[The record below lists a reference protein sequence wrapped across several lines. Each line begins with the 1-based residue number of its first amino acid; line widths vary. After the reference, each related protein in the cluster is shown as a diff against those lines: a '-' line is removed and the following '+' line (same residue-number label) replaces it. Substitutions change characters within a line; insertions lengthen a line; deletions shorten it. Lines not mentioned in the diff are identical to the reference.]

1 MTDFGNALSVS
12 ASGMKAQAQRLRYV
26 SENISNA
33 DTPGY
38 RRKLTAFEESSAN
51 IMSDDVVAGGVQVGD
66 VTLDESSLPRIYAPD
81 HPMADGSGYYDGS
94 NVDLIVEL
102 ADAREAQR
110 SYEANLK
117 VFDQSRQMSS
127 SVLDVLKR

>member
-1 MTDFGNALSVS
+1 MSDFSTAISMS
-12 ASGMKAQAQRLRYV
+12 ASGLKAQAARLKHV

-38 RRKLTAFEESSAN
+38 RRKTVSFETGRDQATGAPVVKTGRVRLDR
-51 IMSDDVVAGGVQVGD
+51 SDLEKIFDPAHP
-66 VTLDESSLPRIYAPD
+66 LADETGHYE
-81 HPMADGSGYYDGS
+81 GS
-94 NVDLIVEL
+94 NVDLMIEI

-117 VFDQSRQMSS
+117 MFDQSRQMSAS
-127 SVLDVLKR
+127 LMDLLRR

>member
-1 MTDFGNALSVS
+1 MSEFSKALSVS
-12 ASGMKAQAQRLRYV
+12 ASGLRAQSARLRHV

-38 RRKLTAFEESSAN
+38 RRKMISFETVRN
-51 IMSDDVVAGGVQVGD
+51 SDDGTSTVSPGPVR
-66 VTLDESSLPRIYAPD
+66 LDRSDLPKVYDPS
-81 HPMADGSGYYDGS
+81 HPMADATGHYDGS
-94 NVDLIVEL
+94 NVNLMIEI

-117 VFDQSRQMSS
+117 MFDQSRQMSAS
-127 SVLDVLKR
+127 LMDLLRK

>member
-1 MTDFGNALSVS
+1 MGDFADSTKVS
-12 ASGMKAQAQRLRYV
+12 ASGLRAQANRLRHL

-38 RRKLTAFEESSAN
+38 RRKTVSFETGRGIGDAPATVETGRVRLDQ
-51 IMSDDVVAGGVQVGD
+51 SDLEQVFD
-66 VTLDESSLPRIYAPD
+66 PSHPLADETGNYQ
-81 HPMADGSGYYDGS
+81 GS
-94 NVDLIVEL
+94 NVNLLIEL

-117 VFDQSRQMSS
+117 MFEQARKMSS
-127 SVLDVLKR
+127 GLMDLLRR

>member
-1 MTDFGNALSVS
+1 MSEFAKSLSIT
-12 ASGMKAQAQRLRYV
+12 ASGLKAQANRLRHV

-38 RRKLTAFEESSAN
+38 RRKSVPFEAVRDLN
-51 IMSDDVVAGGVQVGD
+51 TNTDQVRVGRVVLDRSDLEQVYD
-66 VTLDESSLPRIYAPD
+66 PS
-81 HPMADGSGYYDGS
+81 HPMADESGHYDSS
-94 NVDLIVEL
+94 NVDLMIEI

-117 VFDQSRQMSS
+117 MFDQTRKMSS
-127 SVLDVLKR
+127 SLMDLLRK

>member
-1 MTDFGNALSVS
+1 MSEFSKSLSVS
-12 ASGMKAQAQRLRYV
+12 ASALKAQANRLRHV

-38 RRKLTAFEESSAN
+38 RRKTVPFEAVRDLR
-51 IMSDDVVAGGVQVGD
+51 SDVEKVEVGPVRLDRSDLEQVFD
-66 VTLDESSLPRIYAPD
+66 PSHPLADESGHYE
-81 HPMADGSGYYDGS
+81 GS
-94 NVDLIVEL
+94 NVDLMIEI

-117 VFDQSRQMSS
+117 MFEQGRQMSS
-127 SVLDVLKR
+127 SLMDLLRR

>member
-1 MTDFGNALSVS
+1 MNDLSKSLEVS
-12 ASGMKAQAQRLRYV
+12 SSGLRAQAARLRHL

-38 RRKLTAFEESSAN
+38 RRKMISFEAA
-51 IMSDDVVAGGVQVGD
+51 MSDRSGVAEVSPGRVR
-66 VTLDESSLPRIYAPD
+66 LDRTELTRIHDPS
-81 HPMADGSGYYDGS
+81 HPLADETGHFDSS
-94 NVDLIVEL
+94 NVDLLIEL

-117 VFDQSRQMSS
+117 MFEQSRKMSS
-127 SVLDVLKR
+127 GLMDLLRR

>member
-1 MTDFGNALSVS
+1 MTEFSDALAVT
-12 ASGMKAQAQRLRYV
+12 AKGLRAQATRLRLL

-38 RRKLTAFEESSAN
+38 RRKTVPFETVVDHAGREVVEPGKVRLDRSDLTKIHDPSHPLA
-51 IMSDDVVAGGVQVGD
+51 DDTGHY
-66 VTLDESSLPRIYAPD
+66 S
-81 HPMADGSGYYDGS
+81 GS
-94 NVDLIVEL
+94 NVDLIIEI

-117 VFDQSRQMSS
+117 MFEQTRQMSS
-127 SVLDVLKR
+127 ALMDLLRR